1 MYNSGTNLLYAAVST
16 NDIEEVQRLLDKG
29 EDPNV
34 ISWENNGRPLI
45 VEAVSAG
52 NANIVKVLIEAGV
65 NINARNVQG
74 ETALHLVSQARY
86 YNEDIINLLLNHHQ
100 ADLNVQ
106 ENLSGN
112 IPLHIFI
119 KTFSTNDNSSNEVM
133 IDIFKRMVERT
144 NIDIHN
150 HRGETLLH
158 RMVTSIRDCSEFIEL
173 FLNRGVDLNV
183 LNERGETPLVCAIDK
198 GYDATAIFLIKCGTD
213 LKICDRYGQTALHHA
228 AQRNRAEVV
237 AHLLEMGCPVN
248 SQDINGDTALYL
260 AASKGNTEVVKLL
273 LAHPAIDEK
282 MLNVPTI
289 FSFDECTSL

>member
-1 MYNSGTNLLYAAVST
+1 MYNSVNNPLYAAVGD
-16 NDIEEVQRLLDKG
+16 NNVEEVCRLLDRG

-45 VEAVSAG
+45 IEAVIGGDAG
-52 NANIVKVLIEAGV
+52 IVKVLIDAGV
-65 NINARNVQG
+65 DINARNVQG
-74 ETALHLVSQARY
+74 ETALHLVCQARY
-86 YNEDIINLLLNHHQ
+86 FNVDIIHLLLDSGQ

-112 IPLHIFI
+112 TPLHIFI
-119 KTFSTNDNSSNEVM
+119 KTFSSNGCNDVTVS
-133 IDIFKRMVERT
+133 IFKRMVDGT
-144 NIDIHN
+144 NINIHN

-158 RMVTSIRDCSEFIEL
+158 RMVTSIRDCGELMEL

-183 LNERGETPLVCAIDK
+183 VNERGETPLVCAIDK
-198 GYDATAIFLIKCGTD
+198 GYDSTAIFLIKCGTD
-213 LKICDRYGQTALHHA
+213 TKICDRYGQTALHHA
-228 AQRNRAEVV
+228 AQRNRSEVV
-237 AHLLEMGCPVN
+237 AHLLEVGCPVN
-248 SQDINGDTALYL
+248 GQDVNGDTALYL

-273 LAHPAIDEK
+273 LAHPSVDEK